1 MNISKIILRPAKRE
15 DSPMIAKAVAM
26 AIGDEVALRSYCGED
41 YISVLTA
48 ISLEDAT
55 QYSWRNAIV
64 AEYADKVVGVVV
76 GYDGA
81 RLKELRDGTFVIL
94 QEYIG
99 RVPTLTDET
108 EAGEYYLDSIAV
120 FPEFQGLG
128 VGTAL
133 INAFCSRAFFEGAEC
148 VGLIVD
154 IDNQDAEK
162 LYATQGFERVGERSF
177 FGHQMWHL
185 QKSR

>member
-1 MNISKIILRPAKRE
+1 
-15 DSPMIAKAVAM
+15 MIAKAVAM
-26 AIGDEVALRSYCGED
+26 AIGDEVALRSYCGGD

-48 ISLEDAT
+48 ISFEDAT
-55 QYSWRNAIV
+55 QYSCRYAIV
-64 AEYADKVVGVVV
+64 AEYADNVVGVVV
-76 GYDGA
+76 GYDGV

-133 INAFCSRAFFEGAEC
+133 INAFCTRAFFAGAVS

-154 IDNQDAEK
+154 FDNQDAEK
-162 LYATQGFERVGERSF
+162 LYATLGFERVGKRSF
-177 FGHQMWHL
+177 FGHYMWHL